1 MVRHVFLLLL
11 VLALTACSTSD
22 VSPDNPEV
30 PDPDAPP
37 TFPDTPPD
45 PEEPNPDG
53 GGSGAED
60 NSPEPTLF
68 DEYSD
73 EATVI
78 FNAYGGINDPFR
90 TRLANL
96 PTTGSSTYDGVLGVE
111 LPQGDALVRTLGD
124 LNLTLFFD
132 DSPGTG
138 SVTQMIDETNQT
150 YVGTLAI
157 GGVIVNTTD
166 TSAPSFAGDLSGTLI
181 DTDTVEFAIDG
192 TLSGDFFLATDYV
205 AGDVTTDVTVDG
217 QTSATQS
224 EFIATSVPQ

>member
-1 MVRHVFLLLL
+1 MIRML
-11 VLALTACSTSD
+11 VISALILTIASCA
-22 VSPDNPEV
+22 EV
-30 PDPDAPP
+30 APVDGDPITPV
-37 TFPDTPPD
+37 DTPPD
-45 PEEPNPDG
+45 PDATDAPPT
-53 GGSGAED
+53 GAED
-60 NSPEPTLF
+60 NSPEPTLYDEYF
-68 DEYSD
+68 DEAD
-73 EATVI
+73 LIGVA
-78 FNAYGGINDPFR
+78 FGWFDDPFR
-90 TRLANL
+90 TRLSNL
-96 PTTGSSTYDGVLGVE
+96 PTTGSSTYDGVLGVV
-111 LPQGDALVRTLGD
+111 LPQGDTSVQTLGD

-217 QTSATQS
+217 QISATQS